1 MSKYNIDEMVYT
13 SLLNYKYTKSELK
26 SPNLIYKLLNK
37 VGKNKRIIDEL
48 HAICKVVFTDNC
60 LVFTPSIRRQI
71 LRDKSQSKIK
81 YVRNY
86 VKSLLDD
93 LGFETF
99 VYNNNRDCASVYVS
113 LREPKNKQKL
123 QQMGNV
129 FKFKNASP
137 VLTQSVLD
145 SIKQHKR

>member
-1 MSKYNIDEMVYT
+1 MSKYNIDEMVYS
-13 SLLNYKYTKSELK
+13 SLFDYKHTKSELK
-26 SPNLIYKLLNK
+26 SPNLIYRFLNK
-37 VGKNKRIIDEL
+37 VGKNKQIIDKL
-48 HAICKVVFTDNC
+48 HAICHVVFTDSC
-60 LVFTPSIRRQI
+60 LMFTPKIRRQI

-99 VYNNNRDCASVYVS
+99 VYHNNQDCASVYVS
-113 LREPKNKQKL
+113 LHEPKNKQKL
-123 QQMGNV
+123 QQLGNV
-129 FKFKNASP
+129 FKFMYKSP
-137 VLTQSVLD
+137 VLTQSILD